1 MENKIQLAVKAF
13 SEATKPNISKL
24 AREFDVPYHRLRARI
39 HGRQSHADRAKATRS
54 LDSIQEKALTSW
66 IQTLDSAHISPTPKM
81 IEEAANRMLKNA
93 GEDRV
98 VGHSWVYRFIARH
111 PDLNYILQK
120 QDLAAEGESPLRIST
135 PSPSPDFPSSATNSP
150 PDTIERVEKLNTKLL
165 KDLERVD
172 HLSERARR
180 HIQRSMDAS
189 TLLSQELEI
198 LKAQLKKSESHR
210 SAANTPKSRKSLLG
224 AKGNVPSPISANK
237 MMGKRQDAENKKLM
251 RLQAK
256 HAKELEA
263 QRAQEARDLLEATHE
278 ASMAARDSH
287 GGYL

>member
-66 IQTLDSAHISPTPKM
+66 IQTLDSAHISSTPKM

-120 QDLAAEGESPLRIST
+120 QDLAAEGSPPLGFPRRRPPRIFQARPPIHRQIQLSGLRSSILSFLRI
-135 PSPSPDFPSSATNSP
+135 
-150 PDTIERVEKLNTKLL
+150 
-165 KDLERVD
+165 
-172 HLSERARR
+172 
-180 HIQRSMDAS
+180 
-189 TLLSQELEI
+189 
-198 LKAQLKKSESHR
+198 
-210 SAANTPKSRKSLLG
+210 
-224 AKGNVPSPISANK
+224 
-237 MMGKRQDAENKKLM
+237 
-251 RLQAK
+251 
-256 HAKELEA
+256 
-263 QRAQEARDLLEATHE
+263 
-278 ASMAARDSH
+278 
-287 GGYL
+287 